1 MRIMFSDTFFIAHLK
16 LTDLIVLYRYL
27 RLKEQRPNWQAQ
39 VLSQLHFAKFSFAMN
54 KVNKLVCNMGVML
67 LYIVN
72 KMEVGNA
79 FDAFC
84 ESEAS
89 YLFSQECYIK
99 HYVIRIIA
107 QCILLKQE
115 LELTSPSN
123 DMTSMQLQP
132 SLFSISLSKVT
143 MTMQVKSLFMYAHN
157 VF

>member
-1 MRIMFSDTFFIAHLK
+1 M
-16 LTDLIVLYRYL
+16 
-27 RLKEQRPNWQAQ
+27 E
-39 VLSQLHFAKFSFAMN
+39 
-54 KVNKLVCNMGVML
+54 VML

-107 QCILLKQE
+107 QCILLKWYE
-115 LELTSPSN
+115 VL
-123 DMTSMQLQP
+123 
-132 SLFSISLSKVT
+132 SLNVH
-143 MTMQVKSLFMYAHN
+143 QVADSTFMS
-157 VF
+157 